1 MSGGSF
7 LDTNVLVYTDDNSEP
22 ARKAAAMALVGDTM
36 RARNGVVSVQV
47 VQEYFAVATR
57 KLGVDAVTA
66 RAKVELFGAF
76 TIVPTEFDDVLAA
89 IDLHRLHQVS
99 IWDGL
104 IIRSAQRAGCA
115 RIYSEDLQ
123 EGRRFGGVE
132 IVNPFRRAA
141 PSPRQRRR

>member
-22 ARKAAAMALVGDTM
+22 ARKAAAIALVGDTM
-36 RARNGVVSVQV
+36 RTRSGVISVQV
-47 VQEYFAVATR
+47 LQEYFAVATR

-76 TIVPTEFDDVLAA
+76 NIVPTEFDDVIAA
-89 IDLHRLHQVS
+89 IDLHRLHQIS

-104 IIRSAQRAGCA
+104 IIRCAQRARCA
-115 RIYSEDLQ
+115 RVYSENLQ
-123 EGRRFGGVE
+123 DGRRFDGVE
-132 IVNPFRRAA
+132 IVNPFKGTN
-141 PSPRQRRR
+141 PGQRQRRR